1 MNMKRYPADFF
12 RRAALVTL
20 LVAALLPQWGLRS
33 QPSPE
38 TAPGRYLFI
47 FDTSS
52 AMKKR
57 AAAVQETVV
66 SMLATSLGGQLK
78 AGDTVGVWTF
88 DQELRPADAPLQV
101 WDPDTAAMITD
112 NITQFLGSRK
122 YENETRFEVLQP
134 LLNRVMQN
142 SPRLTVILF
151 CDGMTPISG
160 TTFDHGV
167 NQLFQDKGAAQK
179 KARQPFVVVLRSQ
192 RGQFVGCTLSCPP
205 LPVSFPQFPPWPQ
218 PAPAPL
224 PLASAAPSPAAPVRV
239 VPSLILVGTKTIT
252 NRPPVL
258 TSAPVAQA
266 PTRPSEDLNPATSAP
281 ISSNPPPIFAAPID
295 PPAQPPA
302 SVPPP
307 AAAGVA
313 NPPNGHKI
321 AAELPQLPTLAAPPP
336 AVAPS
341 IPSASLSEV
350 AAIPPPAPATPN
362 SIPGS
367 GGTPVSGA
375 AADNPDAVGHGILL
389 GLLVGVAA
397 GGATIVAVF
406 YFRRP
411 YRRSLISSSMNDR

>member
-1 MNMKRYPADFF
+1 MKKHPADFS

-20 LVAALLPQWGLRS
+20 LVAALLPQWGLTA

-38 TAPGRYLFI
+38 TAPGLYLFI

-57 AAAVQETVV
+57 AAAVQETVI

-78 AGDTVGVWTF
+78 TGDKVGVWTF

-112 NITQFLGSRK
+112 NITQFLEGRK

-160 TTFDHGV
+160 TTFDNGI
-167 NQLFQDKGAAQK
+167 NQLFKDKGAAQK

-218 PAPAPL
+218 TPPAPL
-224 PLASAAPSPAAPVRV
+224 PLASAAPSPADPVRV

-252 NRPPVL
+252 NRPPAL

-266 PTRPSEDLNPATSAP
+266 STRPPEAMNPATSAP
-281 ISSNPPPIFAAPID
+281 ISSNPTPIVAAPID
-295 PPAQPPA
+295 PPMQPSARVSSPA
-302 SVPPP
+302 T
-307 AAAGVA
+307 AGTA
-313 NPPNGHKI
+313 NPPNAPSI
-321 AAELPQLPTLAAPPP
+321 EDQNPQIPIQPITPAAADA
-336 AVAPS
+336 S

-350 AAIPPPAPATPN
+350 ATIPPPAPVTPN
-362 SIPGS
+362 SAPRP
-367 GGTPVSGA
+367 GGTPVSRAASENPGA
-375 AADNPDAVGHGILL
+375 VQQGILP

-397 GGATIVAVF
+397 GVVIILAVF